1 LSGKND
7 GFVDFCLQRARFD
20 CIFAAVNKI
29 IFKPIYFQKM
39 METKNYSSH
48 HCISGLTFSILIIVT
63 GLLLLLCNFD
73 TFGVN
78 MRPVL
83 LSWPTLIIVLGVW
96 LLCWK
101 HFISGAFTLL
111 FGAFFLLPRL
121 AAACPYHFGWVPDEF
136 VKIYWPLLLIILGVC
151 LVLHLLLEKKHPRY
165 HWNKNYHHKVVGST
179 SKDGFIERSVVFSG
193 IEEIMLDPVF
203 SGGNLS
209 CVFGGIV
216 LDLRKTTLPEGDNF
230 LDIYN
235 VFGGVV
241 LEIPDTWH
249 VEFRTSNVLGGAVDS
264 RKYRDKIDITHKLII
279 TGSSVLGGV
288 EVK

>member
-1 LSGKND
+1 
-7 GFVDFCLQRARFD
+7 
-20 CIFAAVNKI
+20 
-29 IFKPIYFQKM
+29 
-39 METKNYSSH
+39 METKNYSSYH
-48 HCISGLTFSILIIVT
+48 RSPGLTFSILIIVA

-73 TFGVN
+73 VFGVN

-83 LSWPTLIIVLGVW
+83 LSWPTVIIVLGVW
-96 LLCWK
+96 QLCWK
-101 HFISGAFTLL
+101 HFISGSFTLL

-121 AAACPYHFGWVPDEF
+121 AVACPYHFGWVPDGF
-136 VKIYWPLLLIILGVC
+136 VKIYWPLLLIIFGVC
-151 LVLHLLLEKKHPRY
+151 LVLHLLFEKKHPHQ
-165 HWNKNYHHKVVGST
+165 HWNKNCHNNKVVGST

-193 IEEIMLDPVF
+193 IEEIILDPVF

-279 TGSSVLGGV
+279 TGPSVLGGV